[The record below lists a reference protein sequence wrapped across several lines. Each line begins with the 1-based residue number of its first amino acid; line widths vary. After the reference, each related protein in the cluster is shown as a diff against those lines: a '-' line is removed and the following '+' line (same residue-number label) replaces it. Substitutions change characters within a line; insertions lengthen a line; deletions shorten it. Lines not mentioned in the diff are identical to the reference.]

1 MMVEIAMRNII
12 VALTFVAISLCAA
25 RAEDDVADTYK
36 FVSATRMIVETGG
49 DRASGAR

>member
-1 MMVEIAMRNII
+1 
-12 VALTFVAISLCAA
+12 L
-25 RAEDDVADTYK
+25 ADTYK

>member
-12 VALTFVAISLCAA
+12 VALTFVAA
-25 RAEDDVADTYK
+25 RAEDDLADTYK